1 MRQEMGGGGW
11 KELQYGSW
19 RGWVVRADSDEGWEV
34 KTGDDEKVGAE
45 WGPSREVVAL
55 EGLEVAA
62 WTLEIF
68 G

>member
-1 MRQEMGGGGW
+1 
-11 KELQYGSW
+11 
-19 RGWVVRADSDEGWEV
+19 VVRADSDEGWEV

-62 WTLEIF
+62 
-68 G
+68 